1 MSLARPPLP
10 GPVAPAAPAGL
21 EEHERQMAVVSDR
34 DIAAMTPRLRRY
46 AAALTGS
53 RADAQDLVQ
62 DCLEHALAGR
72 ESLRDPGR
80 LYPWLLAILH
90 NLHASAHRKRA
101 RRGWEEPMD
110 RFADSLALS
119 QPPSDRGAL
128 RDLVRAMAALPE
140 DHRQILLLSALEGLR
155 YAEMAEALDIPLGTV
170 MSRLARARER
180 LRLALDGEPQEVL
193 RRVR

>member
-1 MSLARPPLP
+1 MSLARPPIP

-53 RADAQDLVQ
+53 TADAQDLVQ
-62 DCLEHALAGR
+62 DCLEHALAAR
-72 ESLRDPGR
+72 DSLREAGR

-90 NLHASAHRKRA
+90 NLHVSAHRKRA
-101 RRGWEEPMD
+101 RRGWEEPVD

-119 QPPSDRGAL
+119 QPPADRDGV
-128 RDLVRAMAALPE
+128 RDLLRAMAHLSE
-140 DHRQILLLSALEGLR
+140 EHRQILLLSALEGLR
-155 YAEMAEALDIPLGTV
+155 YAEVAEALNIPLGTV

-180 LRLALDGEPQEVL
+180 LRLALEEEPKDVL
-193 RRVR
+193 QRIR